1 MVGPNKAQGD
11 KMLIVP
17 PGWDGQVPA
26 GHQLVQANTNTVY
39 SIVRVPLSDEMSKE
53 QATVPLQDTGKA
65 I

>member
-1 MVGPNKAQGD
+1 
-11 KMLIVP
+11 MLIVP